1 MTKTMATCLWFN
13 GQAEQAANF
22 YAATFPGASLGHVQ
36 RAPGDYPGGKVGDVV
51 VVEFTLMGQH
61 FLALNGRR
69 DNGFNDAVSF
79 QVFTD
84 DQAETDRYWDALTSE
99 GGAESMCGWCTDR
112 FGVSWQITPRALTAA
127 ISHPDKAASKRA
139 FEAMMTMKKIDIGTI
154 QAAVAG

>member
-1 MTKTMATCLWFN
+1 
-13 GQAEQAANF
+13 
-22 YAATFPGASLGHVQ
+22 
-36 RAPGDYPGGKVGDVV
+36 
-51 VVEFTLMGQH
+51 MGQH